1 MSLFKRRLPQQ
12 RQVFR
17 NNGMSA
23 LEVMVELIPH
33 RYVLQPGDEMV
44 ILADAPPSNEGFTIN
59 AYDGGLQ
66 VYAAWD
72 LEPAVSINGKPATP
86 DWSTPGP
93 NDDP

>member
-1 MSLFKRRLPQQ
+1 MSLFKKRLPQQ
-12 RQVFR
+12 RQVFL
-17 NNGMSA
+17 NDGSTP

-44 ILADAPPSNEGFTIN
+44 LFADAPPSNEGFTVN

-66 VYAAWD
+66 IYAGWD
-72 LEPAVSINGKPATP
+72 PEPKVFINGQPALP

-93 NDDP
+93 NAET